1 MLKFLGRGSA
11 FADEH
16 NSAFFYHNDDLI
28 LIDCPESEFRKV
40 KKIELKAVKNIYI
53 LITHTHGDHSSGVGT
68 MIQYAWYILH
78 KPVTIVAPSDTVRKE
93 IVKNAPRDTGAYAKG
108 WTVLKGRE
116 DACSINMIV
125 YCRKRWRLT
134 HLLEHGHA
142 KRGGGRVAARPH
154 IAPAQEAGEKEL
166 EELINKDLGHG

>member
-1 MLKFLGRGSA
+1 M
-11 FADEH
+11 
-16 NSAFFYHNDDLI
+16 
-28 LIDCPESEFRKV
+28 KV
-40 KKIELKAVKNIYI
+40 KTDELAEVIMEG
-53 LITHTHGDHSSGVGT
+53 LQD
-68 MIQYAWYILH
+68 YADLATEDLKEDIRR
-78 KPVTIVAPSDTVRKE
+78 ASDTVRKE

-108 WTVLKGRE
+108 WAVLKGRE

-166 EELINKDLGHG
+166 EELIRKDLGHG